1 MVGTV
6 GFSDVWRTERDI
18 LHSNDDVL
26 IGNIEFDVTAKVV
39 DDFFIGT
46 DTDVSNDTLHSGQL
60 VVGGRNTVVVGSK
73 LVVDKASFSEK

>member
-6 GFSDVWRTERDI
+6 GFSDVWRTECDV
-18 LHSNDDVL
+18 LHTNDDVL
-26 IGNIEFDVTAKVV
+26 VCNVEFDVTAEVV

-46 DTDVSNDTLHSGQL
+46 DTNVSNNALHSGQL
-60 VVGGRNTVVVGSK
+60 VVCGRNAVVVGSK

>member
-1 MVGTV
+1 MVGTI
-6 GFSDVWRTERDI
+6 GFSNVWCAECDV

-26 IGNIEFDVTAKVV
+26 IGDVKLNVAAKVI

-46 DTDVSNDTLHSGQL
+46 DTNVSDDTFHPGQL
-60 VVGGRNTVVVGSK
+60 VVGGGDTVVVRSK

>member
-6 GFSDVWRTERDI
+6 GFSNVWCAECDV

-26 IGNIEFDVTAKVV
+26 VGDVELDVAAKVI

-46 DTDVSNDTLHSGQL
+46 DTDVSNDTLHPGQL
-60 VVGGRNTVVVGSK
+60 VVGGGNAVVVGSK
-73 LVVDKASFSEK
+73 LVVNKASFSEK